1 MTDNLVVE
9 YIRCKCT
16 RYWYLDWNKKYH
28 RKSLESFEEEVNGS
42 GSRAWQCW
50 HRLYL
55 VPLQITLR
63 HCLLHSARWL
73 LPACPKTV
81 ESKQPWAPNKKH
93 QRRNLFSPQE
103 QLSDQDS
110 RKLMWKYLSSL
121 SSSNFGSDEES
132 VLYYSQ
138 HFEEGCVHGV
148 PRVGHDWATS
158 LSLFTFMHWRRKWP
172 PIPVF
177 LPGESQGRGSL
188 VGCHLWCHTESDTT
202 EAT

>member
-81 ESKQPWAPNKKH
+81 ESKTTVGPKQKA
-93 QRRNLFSPQE
+93 LE
-103 QLSDQDS
+103 
-110 RKLMWKYLSSL
+110 
-121 SSSNFGSDEES
+121 EES
-132 VLYYSQ
+132 LQPTRAALRPRLSKADVKISQLPQLLKLRVRWRICFVL
-138 HFEEGCVHGV
+138 F
-148 PRVGHDWATS
+148 PAFR
-158 LSLFTFMHWRRKWP
+158 
-172 PIPVF
+172 
-177 LPGESQGRGSL
+177 GRLRPWGP
-188 VGCHLWCHTESDTT
+188 
-202 EAT
+202 

>member
-81 ESKQPWAPNKKH
+81 ESKTTVGPKQKAP
-93 QRRNLFSPQE
+93 E
-103 QLSDQDS
+103 
-110 RKLMWKYLSSL
+110 
-121 SSSNFGSDEES
+121 EES
-132 VLYYSQ
+132 LQPTRAALLSNSCKTIFHVAHSSHVMRSLALL
-138 HFEEGCVHGV
+138 FN
-148 PRVGHDWATS
+148 PVGD
-158 LSLFTFMHWRRKWP
+158 TFREIRIHVWRCLC
-172 PIPVF
+172 F
-177 LPGESQGRGSL
+177 LLGTCSTMLCNEALHQYTL
-188 VGCHLWCHTESDTT
+188 MTEHISRSW
-202 EAT
+202 

>member
-55 VPLQITLR
+55 VPLRITLC

-81 ESKQPWAPNKKH
+81 ESKTTVGPKQKAP
-93 QRRNLFSPQE
+93 E
-103 QLSDQDS
+103 
-110 RKLMWKYLSSL
+110 
-121 SSSNFGSDEES
+121 EES
-132 VLYYSQ
+132 LQPTRAALRPRLSKADVKISELPQLLKLQVRWRICFVL
-138 HFEEGCVHGV
+138 F
-148 PRVGHDWATS
+148 PAFR
-158 LSLFTFMHWRRKWP
+158 
-172 PIPVF
+172 
-177 LPGESQGRGSL
+177 GRLRPWGP
-188 VGCHLWCHTESDTT
+188 
-202 EAT
+202 